1 MINRYSVILKAA
13 SLLIPHCLRTEW
25 FAEWNGE
32 LWYVLRTP
40 GSPKLSFCLGAFQD
54 ALWLRRNPCCEV
66 PPGRAWLQ
74 SPWKTLFLLAC
85 VAAAAAGLFFY
96 SINPAHA
103 PHPLRDYRA
112 PILTYLVVIAVA
124 FLLTSVT
131 SSLSLGEYPAA
142 RSSPAHARR
151 FHRWA
156 FLAMKFLL
164 IGPII
169 LFGDYDVVKLVSS
182 ASASKFVDPMALW
195 STQPDAALVFFVIAF
210 RWALHDQRR
219 RCPVCLRLLN
229 ESASI
234 GQFSHNFLEWYGTEL
249 FCVKGH
255 GLLHIPEIATT
266 YSVQRWCDLDRSWRV
281 LFP

>member
-1 MINRYSVILKAA
+1 MINCYSVILRAA

-40 GSPKLSFCLGAFQD
+40 GSLKLSFCLGAFQD
-54 ALWLRRNPCCEV
+54 ALWLRRNPCSEV
-66 PPGRAWLQ
+66 APGHAWLQ
-74 SPWKTLFLLAC
+74 SPWKTLCLLAC
-85 VAAAAAGLFFY
+85 LAAASTGIFLYAVD
-96 SINPAHA
+96 PVRA
-103 PHPLRDYRA
+103 PHTYRE
-112 PILTYLVVIAVA
+112 YRVVILDYLFLTAVA

-131 SSLSLGEYPAA
+131 SSLSLGEYPEAP
-142 RSSPAHARR
+142 SSPARARR
-151 FHRWA
+151 FYRWA

-164 IGPII
+164 IGPIV
-169 LFGDYDVVKLVSS
+169 LFGTYDIVKLLSS
-182 ASASKFVDPMALW
+182 ARPMALHPHA
-195 STQPDAALVFFVIAF
+195 SLVLFVIAF

-234 GQFSHNFLEWYGTEL
+234 GQFSHNFLEWYGREL
-249 FCVKGH
+249 FCIKGH
-255 GLLHIPEIATT
+255 GLLHVPEIATT
-266 YSVQRWCDLDRSWRV
+266 YSAQRWCDLDRSWSV